1 VNQNVEENIKNNL
14 LIDLNNIFTSNNY
27 NSNKND
33 YSSNNITTNV
43 LLNQK
48 NDPLESIFNT
58 MSLINNQ
65 PQNIPD
71 QSITPI
77 DFTISNAIEPSVNSN
92 NNLNLMNNVYQFNF

>member
-1 VNQNVEENIKNNL
+1 MNQNVEENIKNNL

>member
-1 VNQNVEENIKNNL
+1 MNQNVEENIKNNL

-92 NNLNLMNNVYQFNF
+92 NNLNIMNNVYQFNY